1 MKRIRKHGAAKR
13 GLMQMPCILHQ
24 PPQTL
29 QKSAEFVACGRVMER
44 EDTSEAA
51 PSAPHLTKN
60 PTPQFRTL
68 HCAVLP

>member
-1 MKRIRKHGAAKR
+1 
-13 GLMQMPCILHQ
+13 MPYILHQ

-44 EDTSEAA
+44 KEDSVAA
-51 PSAPHLTKN
+51 PSIPHLTKN

-68 HCAVLP
+68 YCAVLP